1 MSKLEPLHK
10 TLLSDWS
17 KDKKELAAVSKSLV
31 AIKSE
36 LNNPDQL
43 SALTNDAAATI
54 HKDYFE
60 INALY
65 NVMRSDMLGFEEAIA
80 DVHSFYACQ
89 KQESTNK
96 YLMFGLHLMYLI
108 ASNKLSDFHMLLEQI
123 DQSVQH
129 KNPYISMPVKLEQS
143 LMEGAYNKVTL
154 NEKAIPSP
162 YYAPFIR
169 VLMDT
174 VRNDIATC
182 MEKSFKQLLLKDAIQ
197 MLLFE
202 NDKELFAFAEGR
214 NWQLEKDVFRF
225 DIKQNQSEGAP
236 KAALD
241 TKRIALQNIYYAK
254 QLEMIV

>member
-1 MSKLEPLHK
+1 MSKLEAAHK
-10 TLLSDWS
+10 TLLAEWAKEK
-17 KDKKELAAVSKSLV
+17 KDLATIGKTLT
-31 AIKSE
+31 AIKDFI
-36 LNNPDQL
+36 NQADQL
-43 SALTNDAAATI
+43 SGLSADAAATI

-60 INALY
+60 ITALY
-65 NVMRSDMLGFEEAIA
+65 HVLRSDMAAFEEAIA
-80 DVHSFYACQ
+80 DVHSFYSCQ
-89 KQESTNK
+89 KQPSTNK
-96 YLMFGLHLMYLI
+96 HLMFGLHLMYLI

-123 DQSVQH
+123 DQQVQQ

-174 VRNDIATC
+174 VRSDIATC
-182 MEKSFKQLLLKDAIQ
+182 MEKGFKQILLKDAIQ

-202 NDKELFAFAEGR
+202 NEAELFRFAEGR
-214 NWQLEKDVFRF
+214 SWQLEKDTYRF
-225 DIKQNQSEGAP
+225 DLKQNAAEGQP

-241 TKRIALQNIYYAK
+241 TNRIALQNIYYAK